1 MVRLTSVSPQPAGSC
16 RYGHAMSTGAAAMT
30 DSQYAGYRRTARD
43 TRNVLTPRPQL
54 LMQMTK
60 PLIRKNR

>member
-1 MVRLTSVSPQPAGSC
+1 MVRTTVVA
-16 RYGHAMSTGAAAMT
+16 TT
-30 DSQYAGYRRTARD
+30 ESQYAGYRRTARD
-43 TRNVLTPRPQL
+43 TRNASTPRPQL